1 MEKSAL
7 IVLLIFVILFLL
19 VLNVND
25 YYESL
30 SVSCSSLGAS
40 PNSLIP

>member
-19 VLNVND
+19 MLNVND
-25 YYESL
+25 YYGSL
-30 SVSCSSLGAS
+30 SVSCSSLGAR